1 MAKKSL
7 QSQIEELL
15 NGRFCKEVN
24 VHFTFNPGLITSQG
38 TVTAI
43 NRYDGYSEEVK
54 ATLWFDNYSF
64 FIKIVFMPDK
74 RKSYKPYV
82 SVSFFQETDMS
93 VKQLFRAELDS
104 FPMIEGYNHPQ
115 PHWHLTAQLSDHNY
129 GDLGKENEEEEGIFD
144 KLAGNS
150 KSINLDKMHFAQ
162 AGSWYCDGNMILDV
176 NADTIISW
184 MIQLFIHVKEEL
196 KYKDQFGS

>member
-24 VHFTFNPGLITSQG
+24 VHFTFNPGLIISQG

-43 NRYDGYSEEVK
+43 NRYDYDNEEVK

-64 FIKIVFMPDK
+64 FIKIFFLPDK
-74 RKSYKPYV
+74 RKGYKPNV
-82 SVSFFQETDMS
+82 SVSFFQETGDS
-93 VKQLFRAELDS
+93 VKQLFRAEWDS

-115 PHWHLTAQLSDHNY
+115 PHWHFTAQLSDRNY

-150 KSINLDKMHFAQ
+150 KSINLDKMHFAL
-162 AGSWYCDGNMILDV
+162 AGSWYDDGNMVLDA
-176 NADTIISW
+176 NADTIVSW
-184 MIQLFIHVKEEL
+184 MIQLFNHVKKEL